1 MITDYLA
8 DPRFKLGP
16 LCKRGHDHNGTGL
29 SLRYAKDGGCRE
41 CAVFA
46 VAIRNAARRQPDRIE
61 AVRESR
67 KAYKQRLRQRNIALG
82 LTAAGHPPVTRRVPM
97 TRLERAILNAGQCP
111 SVATLVA
118 REQSRW
124 VRAQTLALSPDEKAN
139 RKREK
144 WRRAY
149 HSNPGLR
156 LYHREKAK
164 RRKAA
169 NRGQTPVQI
178 TVAAISARFALFG
191 NCCAYCGISGDMQIE
206 HVVPISQ
213 GGAHDAMNIVP
224 ACQSCNYSKRADDME
239 AWYRSQDF
247 FSPSRLALIKQHT
260 SEIFSQQLSLG
271 VW

>member
-1 MITDYLA
+1 MSTDYLA

-16 LCKRGHDHNGTGL
+16 LCKRGHDYNGTGL

-41 CAVFA
+41 CAVAA
-46 VAIRNAARRQPDRIE
+46 VAARNHAKQGRPFTDEERRQRRD
-61 AVRESR
+61 
-67 KAYKQRLRQRNIALG
+67 YKQRLRQRNIALG

-118 REQSRW
+118 REQARW
-124 VRAQTLALSPDEKAN
+124 VKANPLPPEEKAR

-271 VW
+271 VG